1 MYVRVVDRHRF
12 RQDLRNLQQKFVTD
26 GDCMTV
32 LNGRLDHIHE
42 IDSRKLELQMLHLL
56 FWLSWY
62 IRLWE

>member
-1 MYVRVVDRHRF
+1 
-12 RQDLRNLQQKFVTD
+12 
-26 GDCMTV
+26 MTV